1 MTLSWHYVMLMAV
14 SYLIGGIPFGLIVAR
29 MKGVDLRALGS
40 GNVGATNVGRALG
53 RKWGVLVLLLDA
65 SKGAACT
72 ITAGLLTS
80 RDTTMTVMM
89 RDYLWLGTAAACVIG
104 SIAPVYLRF
113 QGGKGVA
120 ASLGAVLGIYP
131 YLTYTGLIDL
141 LLWAVVVKA
150 TRYISLGSIVAA
162 ICLPIAFVSLCVV
175 MKWGLSEHA
184 PLLGLCLA
192 LAAMVLIRH
201 RDNIR
206 RLWAGTE
213 NKLGQ
218 PRV

>member
-1 MTLSWHYVMLMAV
+1 MIQSWHYGVLMAA

-29 MKGVDLRALGS
+29 VKGVDLRAWGS

-72 ITAGLLTS
+72 FTAGFLTS
-80 RDTTMTVMM
+80 RDATMTGTM
-89 RDYLWLGTAAACVIG
+89 RDYVWLGTAAACVIG

-113 QGGKGVA
+113 KGGKGVA

-131 YLTYTGLIDL
+131 YLTYSGLIDL
-141 LLWAVVVKA
+141 LLWTVVVKA

-162 ICLPIAFVSLCVV
+162 ICLPIVFVSLSVV
-175 MKWGLSEHA
+175 MKWGLSEHV
-184 PLLGLCLA
+184 PLLGLCLT

-206 RLWAGTE
+206 RLLTGTE
-213 NKLGQ
+213 NKVGQ

>member
-1 MTLSWHYVMLMAV
+1 MIHSWHYGVLMVVA
-14 SYLIGGIPFGLIVAR
+14 YLLGGVPFGLIVAR
-29 MKGVDLRALGS
+29 VKGVDLRAQGS

-65 SKGAACT
+65 SKGAVCT

-80 RDTTMTVMM
+80 RDATMTVTM
-89 RDYLWLGTAAACVIG
+89 RDFIWLGIAAACVIG
-104 SIAPVYLRF
+104 SIAPIYLGF
-113 QGGKGVA
+113 KGGKGVA

-131 YLTYTGLIDL
+131 YLTYSGLIDL
-141 LLWAVVVKA
+141 VLWAVVVNT
-150 TRYISLGSIVAA
+150 TRYVSLGSIVAA
-162 ICLPIAFVSLCVV
+162 ICLPIVFVSLSVV
-175 MKWGLSEHA
+175 MKWGLSEHG

-213 NKLGQ
+213 NKVGQ
-218 PRV
+218 PRA

>member
-1 MTLSWHYVMLMAV
+1 MIQSWHYGVLVVA
-14 SYLIGGIPFGLIVAR
+14 SYLIGGIPFGLIVAHT
-29 MKGVDLRALGS
+29 KGVDLRALGS

-72 ITAGLLTS
+72 TTAGLLTS
-80 RDTTMTVMM
+80 RDATMTVTM
-89 RDYLWLGTAAACVIG
+89 RDCLWLATAAACVIG

-113 QGGKGVA
+113 KGGKGVA

-131 YLTYTGLIDL
+131 YLTCSGLIDL

-162 ICLPIAFVSLCVV
+162 ICLPIMFISLSVL
-175 MKWGLSEHA
+175 MKWGLWEHV

-206 RLWAGTE
+206 RLLAGTE
-213 NKLGQ
+213 NKVGQ